1 MENLREHYSGFYI
14 VEPVGNNSFSY
25 TERRQKQIFVPP
37 IIEGGLDD
45 LEIGER
51 IAFSEVCEGKEVN
64 SKGLKHFVRM
74 TKNGKHIFIFDN
86 HNHAFFF
93 WMHGL
98 KSGKLKKG
106 LPLVHVDQHS
116 DLREPKHP
124 SGLNPDQEIDPDT
137 VFKYTNEVLTVSD
150 FIRPAMDLKIFS
162 RFEKIDGEFALNKD
176 FDEEIVLDV
185 DVDIFTKEMNCDNHD
200 FYIER
205 IRQYINTASFLTIAT
220 SPYFI
225 DQNEAIK
232 IVREL
237 LK

>member
-1 MENLREHYSGFYI
+1 MENLQEYYSGFYI
-14 VEPVGNNSFSY
+14 DQPVGNNAFSY

-45 LEIGER
+45 LGAGER
-51 IAFSEVCEGKEVN
+51 IAFSELSDGKEFN
-64 SKGLKHFVRM
+64 RKGLKHFVRM
-74 TKNGKHIFIFDN
+74 VKNRKDIFIFDN

-93 WMHGL
+93 WMYGL

-116 DLREPKHP
+116 DLREPVRPLGSDPEKA
-124 SGLNPDQEIDPDT
+124 IDLGAA
-137 VFKYTNEVLTVSD
+137 FKYANEVLNVGN
-150 FIRPAMDLKIFS
+150 FIRPAMDLRIFS
-162 RFEKIDGEFALNKD
+162 RFEKIDGEFTLNKD

-185 DVDIFTKEMNCDNHD
+185 DVDIFAKEMSREEYD
-200 FYIER
+200 FYIKR
-205 IRQYINTASFLTIAT
+205 IRHYINTASFLTIAT

-237 LK
+237 LG